1 MPKDPAGRQDV
12 RPLRLFV
19 AVEIPEEA
27 KDEAWRAVVPWK
39 ERFPD
44 ARWVPRENWHVTLK
58 FLGSTRP
65 PLTEWVRERIAGVA
79 RESAAFEARLVGL
92 GAFPSP
98 RRARVLWAGLED
110 GAAMTRLAGAL
121 EAAFAP
127 EFKPEARPFRPH
139 LTVARSEPPLGLPKE
154 FGETVLEGGR
164 FGVGALILF
173 RSHLRRPAP
182 AYERLA
188 TFSLGG

>member
-1 MPKDPAGRQDV
+1 MPKESADAEEV
-12 RPLRLFV
+12 KPLRLFV

-27 KDEAWRAVVPWK
+27 KHEAWEAVAPWK

-65 PLTEWVRERIAGVA
+65 PLTDWVPERVAAVA
-79 RESAAFEARLVGL
+79 RECAAFEARLVGL

-110 GAAMTRLAGAL
+110 GAATTRLAGAL
-121 EAAFAP
+121 EAALAR
-127 EFKPEARPFRPH
+127 EFEPEARPFRPH
-139 LTVARSEPPLGLPKE
+139 LTIARCEPPLILPKE

-164 FGVGALILF
+164 FSVDALTLF

-182 AYERLA
+182 RYERLS
-188 TFSLGG
+188 TFPFGG

>member
-1 MPKDPAGRQDV
+1 MPKDPAGRQEV

-19 AVEIPEEA
+19 AVEIPEDA
-27 KDEAWRAVVPWK
+27 KDEAWDAVAPWK

-65 PLTEWVRERIAGVA
+65 PLTEWVPERVAAVA
-79 RESAAFEARLVGL
+79 RESVAFDARLVGL

-98 RRARVLWAGLED
+98 RRARVLWAGVED
-110 GAAMTRLAGAL
+110 GAAMTRIAGAL
-121 EAAFAP
+121 EAALAR
-127 EFKPEARPFRPH
+127 EFKPEVRPFRPH
-139 LTVARSEPPLGLPKE
+139 LTVARSEPPLVMPEE
-154 FGETVLEGGR
+154 FGETVLDGGR
-164 FGVGALILF
+164 FPVNALTLF

-182 AYERLA
+182 TYERLA
-188 TFSLGG
+188 TFPLGG